1 MLEAEYL
8 YLEDHP
14 IASPSSIVDGRPT
27 CYRARRKTSDRW
39 EFMAKLV
46 WRESNQ
52 RAHPKRRYYGW
63 SQTARPEVLSGC
75 LHIGTWGAWLITAE
89 ACDLGRSREFLKEI
103 KGDIGE
109 S

>member
-1 MLEAEYL
+1 MLEAEHL

-52 RAHPKRRYYGW
+52 RA
-63 SQTARPEVLSGC
+63 PE
-75 LHIGTWGAWLITAE
+75 E
-89 ACDLGRSREFLKEI
+89 EI
-103 KGDIGE
+103 LRMVTDRQA
-109 S
+109 